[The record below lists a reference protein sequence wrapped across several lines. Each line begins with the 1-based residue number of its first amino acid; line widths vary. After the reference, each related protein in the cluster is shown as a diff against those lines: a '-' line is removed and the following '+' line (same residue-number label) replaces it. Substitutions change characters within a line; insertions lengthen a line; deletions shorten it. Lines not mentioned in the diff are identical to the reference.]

1 MAAAAQ
7 RRGRPAD
14 AQAEKRLVE
23 KDRLAAGYRADLRRR
38 TEALRDGPHGA
49 QVREL
54 MRFARTMGL
63 SDGPALVRRVEAS
76 GLAEAMGASDRA
88 LLLTILSSAI
98 QRLRERNGLP
108 PLDDP
113 LPDQPL
119 NVFERIKRI
128 LEVV

>member
-7 RRGRPAD
+7 RRSRGTD
-14 AQAEKRLVE
+14 AEAEKRLVE
-23 KDRLAAGYRADLRRR
+23 KDKLAAAYRADLRRR
-38 TEALRDGPHGA
+38 TETLRDGPHGG
-49 QVREL
+49 QVRDL

-63 SDGPALVRRVEAS
+63 SDGPALVRRVEDS
-76 GLAEAMGASDRA
+76 GLAAAMVPADRA
-88 LLLTILSSAI
+88 LLLSILSSAI

-113 LPDQPL
+113 FPDQPL

-128 LEVV
+128 LVVV